1 MIEKYKNHP
10 SINLI
15 KTTNE
20 NVSFHFQEIQ
30 AIEIEKELKN
40 LDCSK
45 GSHTPT
51 KIIKDNIDVLVSVL
65 LTEFNESL
73 KLRFPHSMKSANIT
87 PVFKKNDQTDKT
99 PIGLVAYFPIYQNCL
114 KDAFIN
120 NYQHIL
126 MGYFLNNNVD
136 LGRVSMHSIVY

>member
-45 GSHTPT
+45 DSHDSNTPT

-73 KLRFPHSMKSANIT
+73 KLRRFPHSMKSANIT

-99 PIGLVAYFPIYQNCL
+99 TIGLVAYFPIYQN
-114 KDAFIN
+114 
-120 NYQHIL
+120 
-126 MGYFLNNNVD
+126 
-136 LGRVSMHSIVY
+136 